1 MAWKGKIFG
10 ALVGFLITR
19 NIWGAVMGAVVGH
32 MFDENTAFRY
42 ANSDYATAARGAAG
56 GPSTASVSEVF
67 FRTTFEF
74 MGHVAKSD
82 GHVSEAEIDA
92 ARGLMQ
98 ELRLGA
104 NEIKAAIDC
113 FRFGKSP
120 EYDAGGSIESLRSVC
135 AFRHDLLRAFMELQ
149 LRAAI
154 AGNGMSFSAR
164 NILTKAAER
173 LGMSGLEFAYMEA
186 ALRGRR
192 YGPGARPGGNGT
204 YGGGSQGGSGGRTSS
219 ARTMTQCYAELE
231 VDANATNQEVKKAYR
246 RQMSRHHPD
255 KLVANGLPESMA
267 QVAKEKTQR
276 IQEAYEAIRA
286 ARGMK

>member
-1 MAWKGKIFG
+1 MAWKGKFFG

-19 NIWGAVMGAVVGH
+19 NIWGAVMGAIVGH
-32 MFDENTAFRY
+32 MFDENAGFRY
-42 ANSDYATAARGAAG
+42 ANSPYASAARAAAG
-56 GPSTASVSEVF
+56 GPFQASISEVF

-104 NEIKAAIDC
+104 NEINAAIAY

-120 EYDAGGSIESLRSVC
+120 AYDAAGGIEVLRSVC

-154 AGNGMSFSAR
+154 AGNGMPFSAR
-164 NILTKAAER
+164 SILTRAAEH

-186 ALRGRR
+186 ALRGRQYSR
-192 YGPGARPGGNGT
+192 SSGSS
-204 YGGGSQGGSGGRTSS
+204 GGGSYSGGSSS
-219 ARTMTQCYAELE
+219 RSAEKTMAQCYAELE
-231 VDANATNQEVKKAYR
+231 VEATATDQEVKKAYR

-286 ARGMK
+286 TRGMK

>member
-1 MAWKGKIFG
+1 MAWKGKFFG
-10 ALVGFLITR
+10 ALIGFLITR
-19 NIWGAVMGAVVGH
+19 NIWGAVMGAIVGH
-32 MFDENTAFRY
+32 MFDENAGFRY
-42 ANSDYATAARGAAG
+42 ANSPYATAARAAAG
-56 GPSTASVSEVF
+56 ASSQASISEVF

-104 NEIKAAIDC
+104 NEINAAIAC

-120 EYDAGGSIESLRSVC
+120 AYDAGGSIEVLRSTC

-164 NILTKAAER
+164 NILTRAAEH

-186 ALRGRR
+186 ALRGRQYSR
-192 YGPGARPGGNGT
+192 SSGPSGGGS
-204 YGGGSQGGSGGRTSS
+204 YGGGSSS
-219 ARTMTQCYAELE
+219 RPAEKTMAQCYAELE
-231 VDANATNQEVKKAYR
+231 VEASATDQEVKKAYR

-286 ARGMK
+286 TRGMK

>member
-1 MAWKGKIFG
+1 MAWKGKFFG

-19 NIWGAVMGAVVGH
+19 NIWGAVMGAIVGH
-32 MFDENTAFRY
+32 MFDENAGFRY
-42 ANSDYATAARGAAG
+42 ANSPYATAARAAAG
-56 GPSTASVSEVF
+56 GPSQASISEVF

-104 NEIKAAIDC
+104 NEINAAIAY

-120 EYDAGGSIESLRSVC
+120 AYDAAGGIEVLRSVC

-154 AGNGMSFSAR
+154 AGNGMPFSAR
-164 NILTKAAER
+164 SILTRAAEQ

-186 ALRGRR
+186 ALRGRQYSR
-192 YGPGARPGGNGT
+192 SSGSS
-204 YGGGSQGGSGGRTSS
+204 GGGSYSGGSSS
-219 ARTMTQCYAELE
+219 RSAEKTMAQCYAELE
-231 VDANATNQEVKKAYR
+231 VEATATDQEVKKAYR

-276 IQEAYEAIRA
+276 IQEAYEVIRA
-286 ARGMK
+286 TRGMK